1 MTRHTMAHA
10 TTPVTPV
17 NMRLFRFA
25 ALHRPRRPRWA
36 AASAGERVFD
46 TVPQWDTFFVPG

>member
-1 MTRHTMAHA
+1 MAHA

-46 TVPQWDTFFVPG
+46 TVPQWDKFFVPG